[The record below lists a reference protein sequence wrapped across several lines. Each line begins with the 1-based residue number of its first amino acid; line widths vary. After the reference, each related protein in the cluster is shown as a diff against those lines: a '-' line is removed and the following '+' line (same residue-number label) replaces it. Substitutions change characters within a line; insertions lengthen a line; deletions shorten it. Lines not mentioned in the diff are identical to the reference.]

1 MGCLMMFELIDPLAM
16 MFLLIAVL
24 FLAMAV
30 AYGRM

>member
-1 MGCLMMFELIDPLAM
+1 MMFDLIDPLAM

-24 FLAMAV
+24 FLVMGV